1 MRLIILGAG
10 GFGRTVADLAAQSGR
25 YENISFL
32 DDGSNAPDVIGKCV
46 DFVNF
51 KDDATE
57 MLPAL
62 GNNEL
67 RLMLGQ
73 RIEAAGIK
81 LATVIHETAYVSPT
95 AIVMP
100 GSIIL
105 PKAVVNTSCVI
116 KRSCLINIGAMIDH
130 GTVIEEGCHI
140 CVGAIVKA
148 ENRIP
153 RLTKIEAGQVIEN
166 RQYPLK

>member
-10 GFGRTVADLAAQSGR
+10 GFGRTVADLAAQSGC
-25 YENISFL
+25 YETISFL
-32 DDGSNAPDVIGKCV
+32 DDGSNAPDVIGKCT
-46 DFVNF
+46 DFMSF

-57 MLPAL
+57 MLPAF

-67 RLMLGQ
+67 RLMLGH
-73 RIEAAGIK
+73 RIEEAGIR
-81 LATVIHETAYVSPT
+81 LATIVHADAYVSPT
-95 AIVMP
+95 ATIMP

-105 PKAVVNTSCVI
+105 PKAVVNTSCKI
-116 KRSCLINIGAMIDH
+116 CHGCLVNIGAMIDH
-130 GTVIEEGCHI
+130 GCVIEEGCHI

-153 RLTKIEAGQVIEN
+153 RLTKVEAGQVIEN
-166 RQYPLK
+166 RAFPL